1 MSEILFSFSAFVS
14 SKMMKE
20 RIIILKR
27 RKKQLLWGCS
37 GSLSREPV
45 VPDERWE
52 SQDRK
57 ADIITTFF

>member
-27 RKKQLLWGCS
+27 RKNNFYGVVLAPLAESLWCQMRG
-37 GSLSREPV
+37 GSRKT
-45 VPDERWE
+45 ER
-52 SQDRK
+52 Q
-57 ADIITTFF
+57 T